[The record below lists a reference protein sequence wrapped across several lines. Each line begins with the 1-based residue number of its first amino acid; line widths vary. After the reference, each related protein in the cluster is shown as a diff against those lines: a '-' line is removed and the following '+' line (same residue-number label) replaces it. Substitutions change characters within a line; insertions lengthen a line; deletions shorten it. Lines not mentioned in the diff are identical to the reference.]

1 MKYTNILEKLNCLF
15 NIIKDNWIYLVF
27 LGFVVII
34 LLLVNFKKISRK
46 TGFLVSL
53 TSYITL
59 LGYMI
64 IIYNKQLGTIGN
76 SIMDNLFMSIYFP
89 SAYVYLFI
97 LIVIDIVTF
106 VSLMNN
112 RRSKVYHWIHSIFFF
127 TIQFIFILILE
138 LLSKNK
144 IDIFT
149 KTSLFSNKDLIMLLE
164 LSINVFILWIITL
177 TFVYFTNMI
186 TEKVTLSEM
195 KKKNI
200 PNTNVADMT
209 TLVADINLN
218 TNTVK
223 EEEKPL
229 PVVAS
234 ITQPEI
240 TTPVNV
246 LPITNVPVVETTN
259 IAVPTVENSVI
270 NTTVQTPE
278 VTPVIMEEKEQ
289 PFTLNEFIPTQTE
302 VIIPEPVLVEETNN
316 NTSVEIAKEIKE
328 DNPETRNYTLNDYRL
343 FNKMLMDI
351 KEHNQ
356 NNTVTIDKDLEYR
369 LITKYSTE
377 NYNMF
382 KKMLQIYSH

>member
-15 NIIKDNWIYLVF
+15 NIIKDNWIYLAF
-27 LGFVVII
+27 LGFVAII
-34 LLLVNFKKISRK
+34 LLLVNFKKLSRK

-53 TSYITL
+53 TSYIAL

-64 IIYNKQLGTIGN
+64 VTYNKQLGTIGN

-89 SAYVYLFI
+89 SAHVYLFI

-106 VSLMNN
+106 ISLMNS

-164 LSINVFILWIITL
+164 LSINIFILWIIVL

-229 PVVAS
+229 PVVSS

-278 VTPVIMEEKEQ
+278 VTPVIMEEKEE

-302 VIIPEPVLVEETNN
+302 VIIPEPVLVEEINN

-351 KEHNQ
+351 KEHNH